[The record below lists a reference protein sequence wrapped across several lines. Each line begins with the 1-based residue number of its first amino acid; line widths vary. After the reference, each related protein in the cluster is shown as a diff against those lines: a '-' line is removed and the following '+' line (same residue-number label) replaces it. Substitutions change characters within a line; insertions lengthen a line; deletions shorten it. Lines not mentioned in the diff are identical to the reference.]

1 MADCAHDMW
10 AAVAKPQKGQW
21 SQHVDSQLWAIRSLT
36 SALSHGHEICTAWS
50 VSLSYGLGSL
60 CALAQC
66 CLWGRMVCS
75 GSKEMLLYP
84 YTSATSHK
92 FALLK
97 GVLLFSLWYSF
108 LTFDSCH
115 SVHIRMCVCAYSH
128 VCMHAHALSSQM
140 PVFMFIHE
148 ICSLCIVAALK
159 CHTFTCMGT
168 LGEDGE

>member
-1 MADCAHDMW
+1 MN
-10 AAVAKPQKGQW
+10 GQQEEWW
-21 SQHVDSQLWAIRSLT
+21 SQKKEVAWTWLTVHMMCELLWPNPKRDSEQSVWTVSCEQADPSLLRFPMGMKFAQLGVCPFPMVW
-36 SALSHGHEICTAWS
+36 G
-50 VSLSYGLGSL
+50 V

-108 LTFDSCH
+108 LTFDSCY
-115 SVHIRMCVCAYSH
+115 SVHICMCVCIFTHACTHAFITNASFH
-128 VCMHAHALSSQM
+128 VHSWDL
-140 PVFMFIHE
+140 
-148 ICSLCIVAALK
+148 
-159 CHTFTCMGT
+159 
-168 LGEDGE
+168 